1 MEQQNDKSFFVETEE
16 VVEQYVRDRLL
27 LFRLQATEKASHLIA
42 LMVSGILIGMVGFF
56 IMIFLSIMA
65 GYYFSELTGSLFYGF
80 GIITLFYV
88 LLFVVLLLFRKKYLH
103 KWIVD
108 TVVRIVM
115 DNKND
120 EDDD

>member
-65 GYYFSELTGSLFYGF
+65 GYYFSEITGSLFYGF
-80 GIITLFYV
+80 GIITLFYIV
-88 LLFVVLLLFRKKYLH
+88 LFVVLLLFRKKYLH

-120 EDDD
+120 EDDA

>member
-65 GYYFSELTGSLFYGF
+65 GYYFSEITGSLFYGF

-88 LLFVVLLLFRKKYLH
+88 VLFVVLLLFRKKYLH